1 MKIKVLCSGFEPFG
15 GLEVNPT
22 VQLVKE
28 LEEEQ
33 PWAHIELKSIELP
46 VVYETCAQSLLEA
59 IEKEK
64 PDIIISCG
72 LAYGRSAI
80 SLERIGI
87 NIQDTKGEG
96 EKGDNTGEKPVDKP
110 IHMNGPDG
118 LFSTLPLRKMLEALQ
133 QNGIP
138 AEISNTAGTYICNT
152 TLYQVLYF
160 LREKEITAK
169 AGFIHF
175 PAIPEMTLDRPHL
188 PSMTFTYQ
196 KKALMVAVQAAA
208 EGYYR

>member
-28 LEEEQ
+28 LEEQQ
-33 PWAHIELKSIELP
+33 PWANIELKSIQLP
-46 VVYETCAQSLLEA
+46 VIYETCAQSLLEA

-110 IHMNGPDG
+110 IQMNGPDG
-118 LFSTLPLRKMLEALQ
+118 LFSTLPFGRCWRLFSKTEYRLRFQIQQVHIFVIPLYTRFFIFLE
-133 QNGIP
+133 
-138 AEISNTAGTYICNT
+138 
-152 TLYQVLYF
+152 
-160 LREKEITAK
+160 
-169 AGFIHF
+169 
-175 PAIPEMTLDRPHL
+175 
-188 PSMTFTYQ
+188 
-196 KKALMVAVQAAA
+196 KKK
-208 EGYYR
+208 